1 MEANAKVY
9 LATPDNQVA
18 RFIRTELQ
26 DRGYRLQEAM
36 DWSFVAEEVG
46 LFGADVILL
55 SSDLP
60 DVDTGE
66 IIEQLK
72 MDPRSGGRS
81 VIVLLPTWD
90 EEAVGA
96 FLERGADDYLCGPP
110 DVNELVTRVQLHA
123 RRGPISNELIDVNLS
138 IIEEGP
144 IAVSDG
150 EEEGMALRFAQT
162 IPEGIPV
169 GTDGFYEPDLA
180 VLIEVSE
187 ALASSLSTTDA
198 LFVLTRRLARAIPVF
213 RCNVVVRG
221 AKEGEA
227 FVVASHDDPNIHR
240 RSLDLSRYPEVK
252 AGLAGGEPVL
262 VEDVRKDPMYEGVFD
277 FITSVDLRSA
287 LVIPLYVRE
296 VVVGVLTL
304 TTRRENH
311 GFSRRELLFV
321 RAMGNLGAG
330 LLAVSD
336 LVESVRRDAATENP
350 PAEEFDDVVLGIE
363 DQIEGLI
370 EQLERK

>member
-9 LATPDNQVA
+9 LATPDNQLA

-26 DRGYRLQEAM
+26 GRGYRLQEAM

-46 LFGADVILL
+46 LFGAEVVLL
-55 SSDLP
+55 ASELP
-60 DVDTGE
+60 EADTGE

-72 MDPRSGGRS
+72 MDPRSGGRA

-90 EEAVGA
+90 EQAVGA

-123 RRGPISNELIDVNLS
+123 RRGPVSSEMIDVNLS
-138 IIEEGP
+138 VVEEGP
-144 IAVSDG
+144 IAASDG
-150 EEEGMALRFAQT
+150 EDEGPALRFAST
-162 IPEGIPV
+162 VPDGIPV
-169 GTDGFYEPDLA
+169 GTDGFYEPDLN
-180 VLIEVSE
+180 VIIEVSE
-187 ALASSLSTTDA
+187 ALASSLTTTDA
-198 LFVLTRRLARAIPVF
+198 LFVLTKRLAQAIPVF

-227 FVVASHDDPNIHR
+227 FVVASHDDPNVQR
-240 RSLDLSRYPEVK
+240 RPVELNRYPEVK
-252 AGLAGGEPVL
+252 AGLDGGDPII
-262 VEDVRKDPMYEGVFD
+262 VEDVRKDPLWEGVFD

-311 GFSRRELLFV
+311 GFSKRELLFV
-321 RAMGNLGAG
+321 RAMGNLAAG
-330 LLAVSD
+330 LLSVSD
-336 LVESVRRDAATENP
+336 LVEKVRRDAATEKP
-350 PAEEFDDVVLGIE
+350 PAEEFDEVVLGIE